1 MAAAQEV
8 RMPTPSPTPP
18 EDQRIVLYRGFAY
31 RRLAD
36 GVSAAPPAGP
46 FETVPAAALPLPV
59 ARALGVAQRADS
71 WNAA

>member
-1 MAAAQEV
+1 
-8 RMPTPSPTPP
+8 MPPSDPTPP

-46 FETVPAAALPLPV
+46 FEAVPAAAVPPPV
-59 ARALGVAQRADS
+59 ARALGLIERAYGFS
-71 WNAA
+71 G